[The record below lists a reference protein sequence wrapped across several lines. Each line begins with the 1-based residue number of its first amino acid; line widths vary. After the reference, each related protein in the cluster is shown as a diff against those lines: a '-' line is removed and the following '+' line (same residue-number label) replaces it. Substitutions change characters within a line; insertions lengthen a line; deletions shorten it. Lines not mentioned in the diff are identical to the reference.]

1 MALKNSATLTIDKNA
16 AIVDNTSGLITPL
29 VTRDQQ
35 QDIIDSMLNL
45 AAGNPTQTVASPVN
59 FTGGLQINGSS
70 IVIVFGAE
78 YCFSESVGNSDNSS
92 TTPASKVQYT
102 IPASAPTGIYYAEFS
117 CTYNSD
123 TNNRQA
129 GFNIEANAVLQ
140 GGAVID
146 SSNTSDE
153 PIFHRSR
160 RISHTTGVNTL
171 LNLLFYRGAQATTI
185 TTSQALIQVWRL
197 S

>member
-70 IVIVFGAE
+70 SVFGTE
-78 YCFSESVGNSDNSS
+78 YGFSASVGNSGNSS

-102 IPASAPTGIYYAEFS
+102 IPSAAPTGIYYAEFS
-117 CTYNSD
+117 CTYISG
-123 TNNRQA
+123 TSGRQA

-140 GGAVID
+140 GGVAVID
-146 SSNTSDE
+146 ISNSSDV